1 MSDQLKQIY
10 AEINNL
16 NDEIPA
22 QQAKKI
28 TLYAKA
34 LQFIGKYHAE
44 AVMAHGLAYAD
55 RKRIHGDTIQQT
67 EGTAVDKQAKAE
79 TESYE
84 ARIREADAEAEAEKW
99 KRLFIST
106 EHIINALKIEHKTLM
121 NEYNDKAG

>member
-1 MSDQLKQIY
+1 MSDQLKPLYAQIDK
-10 AEINNL
+10 L

-22 QQAKKI
+22 QQARKI
-28 TLYAKA
+28 TLYAKC
-34 LQFIGKYHAE
+34 LQWIGKYHAD
-44 AVMAHGLAYAD
+44 AVLAHGMAYAD
-55 RKRIHGDTIQQT
+55 RKRIYGDTIQQT

-121 NEYNDKAG
+121 NEYNDKVG